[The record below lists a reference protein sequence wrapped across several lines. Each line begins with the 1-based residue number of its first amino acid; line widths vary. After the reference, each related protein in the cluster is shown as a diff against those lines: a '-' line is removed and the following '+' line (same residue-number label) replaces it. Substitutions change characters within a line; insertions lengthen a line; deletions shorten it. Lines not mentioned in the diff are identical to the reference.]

1 MPEPSPHRTS
11 AETLKVV
18 FMVGGKPD
26 HQNLPSNS
34 DLQSTIQDLLERHKI
49 EGKVEDYCLVVQKNE
64 RFSEYKIITE
74 KDKAEMHTRVIE
86 LSNSPAVSSRK
97 LMSSITDLGTDAVEL
112 EKSLDSLREMCGDPT
127 FASVFLSE
135 GWLQSLTKLVSGGK
149 FRDIELGHA
158 LHAINSLLDHNI
170 TEVEGDNIQPDPEF
184 VKTLAELANTYT
196 KNSLALRC
204 ALSILTLLVKDGQA
218 LDMID
223 QKVAFPNLTAWLGH
237 NDITIQ
243 LASLGLVN
251 ILLAMVGP
259 ERKKDMVRSLQDRT
273 ARTMIMDHL
282 IPKAEQKNEMMSV
295 LRHQLYLLQHHMLSL
310 LQTRLNTPMMTQ
322 DPSYLQK
329 IKDLR
334 STAFDTGSPGIKNNN
349 KYAQDYTKLGF
360 KNVKDPSLD
369 FLQTPPGILA
379 LDCMHYFSKHHLEK
393 YMKVVLENS
402 CRQDSHECPFVESS
416 CALVCLLT
424 DLLGVGRPP
433 LVNNTRFHEMLF
445 KYEEPFEEFF
455 SYCVVI
461 LNKTWRDMRATRQ
474 DFGKVFDVVRE
485 QLETSLMSEK
495 HERPKTFDQ
504 FKANVK
510 SYAEISKKWQND
522 AKNRDTWDKNKSVL
536 ELRNHLEPEIKDL
549 IRQQR
554 ANFMVEGTRFLR
566 NKKTGEAV
574 KAQQCRYVKLHANHK
589 TIYVGDWNSDKSVP
603 TLEDLEPRLH
613 VADVRDI
620 KTGLDCDFIKE
631 YKKDFQQQYSK
642 LAFSLVGDNNSLLDL
657 VAPDEQTF
665 NYWVDGVNTLLMREM
680 KSDDFEKE
688 KEILTR
694 MEIKLRL
701 LDLEGVDLP
710 TEAPPIPPPPRD
722 FNFAS
727 C

>member
-1 MPEPSPHRTS
+1 M
-11 AETLKVV
+11 
-18 FMVGGKPD
+18 
-26 HQNLPSNS
+26 
-34 DLQSTIQDLLERHKI
+34 
-49 EGKVEDYCLVVQKNE
+49 EDYCLVMQKNVKCT
-64 RFSEYKIITE
+64 EYKIITE

-86 LSNSPAVSSRK
+86 LSDSPTVSSRK
-97 LMSSITDLGTDAVEL
+97 LMDSITDHATEAAEL
-112 EKSLDSLREMCGDPT
+112 EKSLDTLKEMCGDPT
-127 FASVFLSE
+127 FAGVFLSE
-135 GWLQSLTKLVSGGK
+135 GRLESLTRLVTAGK
-149 FRDIELGHA
+149 FRDAEVGLA
-158 LHAINSLLDHNI
+158 LHAINSLLDYNI
-170 TEVEGDNIQPDPEF
+170 SEKEGENLHPDPEF
-184 VKTLAELANTYT
+184 VKTLAELANNQT
-196 KNSLALRC
+196 KNNLALRC
-204 ALSILTLLVKDGQA
+204 ALSILTLLVKEGQA
-218 LDMID
+218 LEMID
-223 QKVAFPNLTAWLGH
+223 QKVALPNLTAWLGH
-237 NDITIQ
+237 NDIAIQ

-251 ILLAMVGP
+251 SLLDKVGP

-273 ARTMIMDHL
+273 ARTMIMDYL
-282 IPKAEQKNEMMSV
+282 IPKAGSQSDGTAM
-295 LRHQLYLLQHHMLSL
+295 LRRQLYLLQHHMLSL
-310 LQTRLNTPMMTQ
+310 LQTRLNTPMVTQ
-322 DPSYLQK
+322 DSTYLQK

-334 STAFDTGSPGIKNNN
+334 STAFDTGSPGVKNNN

-369 FLQTPPGILA
+369 FLETPPGLLA
-379 LDCMHYFSKHHLEK
+379 LDCMHYFSRHHLDK

-416 CALVCLLT
+416 SALVTLLT

-433 LVNNTRFHEMLF
+433 SVNTARFHEMFF

-485 QLETSLMSEK
+485 QLETSLQPPASSEK
-495 HERPKTFDQ
+495 QERPKTFDQ

-510 SYAEISKKWQND
+510 SYAEISRKWQSD
-522 AKNRDTWDKNKSVL
+522 AKNRDTWEKNPSVQ

-589 TIYVGDWNSDKSVP
+589 TIYVGDWNNDKTLP

-613 VADVRDI
+613 VADIREI
-620 KTGLDCDFIKE
+620 KTGLECDFVKE
-631 YKKDFQQQYSK
+631 YKKEFQQHYSK
-642 LAFSLVGDNNSLLDL
+642 LAFSLLGDNSSLLDL

-665 NYWVDGVNTLLMREM
+665 NYWVDGINTLLMREM
-680 KSDDFEKE
+680 KSDDYEKE
-688 KEILTR
+688 KEILTK
-694 MEIKLRL
+694 MEIRLRL
-701 LDLEGVDLP
+701 LDLEGIELP
-710 TEAPPIPPPPRD
+710 TEAPPIPPPPQD

>member
-1 MPEPSPHRTS
+1 MPEPSPHRS
-11 AETLKVV
+11 SSETLKVV
-18 FMVGGKPD
+18 FMVDRKPD
-26 HQNLPSNS
+26 HQNIPSNNPLS
-34 DLQSTIQDLLERHKI
+34 SIVQDLVERHKI
-49 EGKVEDYCLVVQKNE
+49 GGKAEDYCLVIQKNE
-64 RFSEYKIITE
+64 KFSEFKIITE
-74 KDKAEMHTRVIE
+74 KDKTEMHTRVIE
-86 LSNSPAVSSRK
+86 LCDSPAVSSQK
-97 LMSSITDLGTDAVEL
+97 LLTTITSLSTEAAEL
-112 EKSLDSLREMCGDPT
+112 RRALEALHEMCGDPT
-127 FASVFLSE
+127 FGSVFL
-135 GWLQSLTKLVSGGK
+135 QSGGLDILTRGVSAGK
-149 FRDIELGHA
+149 FREEELGLV
-158 LHAINSLLDHNI
+158 LHAINSLLDHNLS
-170 TEVEGDNIQPDPEF
+170 EDLQPDQEF
-184 VKTLAELANTYT
+184 VKTLAELANKDT

-204 ALSILTLLVKDGQA
+204 ALSILSLLVKDGQA
-218 LDMID
+218 LEMID

-237 NDITIQ
+237 NDLSIQ

-251 ILLAMVGP
+251 SLLAKVGL

-273 ARTMIMDHL
+273 ARTMVMDHL
-282 IPKAEQKNEMMSV
+282 IPKAEQKNEMMLP

-310 LQTRLNTPMMTQ
+310 LQTRLDTPIMTQ

-360 KNVKDPSLD
+360 KNVKDPSMD
-369 FLQTPPGILA
+369 FLETPPGILA
-379 LDCMHYFSKHHLEK
+379 LDCMHYFSRHHLEK

-416 CALVCLLT
+416 CALVTLLT
-424 DLLGVGRPP
+424 ELLGVGSPP
-433 LVNNTRFHEMLF
+433 LTNNTRFHEMLF

-474 DFGKVFDVVRE
+474 DFSKVFDVVRE
-485 QLETSLMSEK
+485 QLESSLLSEK
-495 HERPKTFDQ
+495 HDRPKTFDQ
-504 FKANVK
+504 FKSNVR
-510 SYAEISKKWQND
+510 SYGEISKQWQTD
-522 AKNRDTWDKNKSVL
+522 AKNRDTWEKNKSVKEL
-536 ELRNHLEPEIKDL
+536 ETHLEPEIKDL

-566 NKKTGEAV
+566 NKKTGESV
-574 KAQQCRYVKLHANHK
+574 KSQQCRYVKLHANHK
-589 TIYVGDWNSDKSVP
+589 TIYVGDWSSDKNLP

-613 VADVRDI
+613 VADIREVKI
-620 KTGLDCDFIKE
+620 GQDCDFLKE
-631 YKKDFQQQYSK
+631 YKKDFQQLHSK
-642 LAFSLVGDNNSLLDL
+642 LALSLMGDNTSLLDL

-665 NYWVDGVNTLLMREM
+665 NYWVDGIDTLLMKEM
-680 KSDDFEKE
+680 KSEDYKRE
-688 KEILTR
+688 KEILTS

-710 TEAPPIPPPPRD
+710 TEAPPIPPPPKD